1 MGGAENT
8 TSAALRCSP
17 PSLEM
22 TEKPSCSS
30 AALRCGSAVLR
41 TVIMVTRGQWWV
53 GGWGHLNL
61 RVTAAP
67 GCRLRHLLATSW
79 PSTPA
84 PTTTRS
90 VAAEL
95 IVCLL
100 CLK

>member
-1 MGGAENT
+1 MGGAQKT
-8 TSAALRCSP
+8 TSPALRCSP
-17 PSLEM
+17 PSLEI

-30 AALRCGSAVLR
+30 AALRCESAVLR
-41 TVIMVTRGQWWV
+41 TVMTMGQWWV
-53 GGWGHLNL
+53 GERCHLNL

-100 CLK
+100 LCLK

>member
-1 MGGAENT
+1 MGGAQKT
-8 TSAALRCSP
+8 TSPALRCSP

-41 TVIMVTRGQWWV
+41 TVMTMGQWWV
-53 GGWGHLNL
+53 EEWCHLNL

-100 CLK
+100 LCLK

>member
-1 MGGAENT
+1 MGGAQKT
-8 TSAALRCSP
+8 TSPALHCSP
-17 PSLEM
+17 PSLEI

-41 TVIMVTRGQWWV
+41 TVIMVTWGEWV
-53 GGWGHLNL
+53 SERCHLNL